1 MKRTVNV
8 TWRAFGDRPMIGY
21 EAETST
27 TFEIETDLP
36 ELALCEEI
44 YKQTNLYNGEM
55 WDLMQPLPE
64 GRTHTAISV
73 IFDRGDYVTI
83 DGTTYEVASMGFRK
97 VN

>member
-36 ELALCEEI
+36 DWRSAKRSTSRPTSTTEKCGTSCSPFPKGAPIPQLA
-44 YKQTNLYNGEM
+44 
-55 WDLMQPLPE
+55 
-64 GRTHTAISV
+64 
-73 IFDRGDYVTI
+73 
-83 DGTTYEVASMGFRK
+83 
-97 VN
+97 